1 MERTKNK
8 LEQLIFAEQEIKRQ
22 ETYYQYHLSKYTKQ

>member
-1 MERTKNK
+1 MERTKNNFEK
-8 LEQLIFAEQEIKRQ
+8 LTLREIEIRKQ